1 MTRPFAMLTS
11 LARNRSLICLLTLLS
26 LSLMPCSTSYAEAR
40 LIGNDEIVMSVEDAR
55 LLLGEVKG
63 LRAQNEALRDA
74 LASERQDVDRLI
86 ENTNALIQAM
96 EAERKTWQD
105 RLDAEKRRSRRNGLT
120 MLLVGLVVGGI
131 I

>member
-11 LARNRSLICLLTLLS
+11 LARNRSLICLLTLWLLS
-26 LSLMPCSTSYAEAR
+26 STFCSTSFAEAR
-40 LIGNDEIVMSVEDAR
+40 LTPDGEVAMSVEDAR
-55 LLLGEVKG
+55 LLLGEVKA